1 MKRLITEVLSDS
13 DSGSNSDSNCG
24 DESNHEAELFDD
36 EFFLKIGWMT
46 KDFKAYFQSWP
57 LSEILIIINLRYVAS
72 RMWTYAAPDK

>member
-36 EFFLKIGWMT
+36 EFFLKIG
-46 KDFKAYFQSWP
+46 
-57 LSEILIIINLRYVAS
+57 
-72 RMWTYAAPDK
+72 

>member
-36 EFFLKIGWMT
+36 EFFFEDWLNDERLQGLFPVVTIVRDSHNHKPSIRRKQDVNVCCT
-46 KDFKAYFQSWP
+46 
-57 LSEILIIINLRYVAS
+57 
-72 RMWTYAAPDK
+72 